1 MSGGR
6 PEETF
11 FGRWSRLKRARDRD
25 PEHAEVAAAEP
36 HDKPVSAASD
46 GHEEASTRG
55 DTTATAEVEAPTARP
70 AALDIDIESL
80 SYESDFTPFM
90 EKGAPDELRTEA
102 LRKLWTTDP
111 VFGIID
117 GLDDYCEDF
126 SDAAW
131 VSPDMKTAY
140 KIGQGFLSDSEIGAG
155 ANSGEPEIAQA
166 DAALAEDATVVEDAE
181 QVAAPATEAEAP
193 VAVVAPDGKPVSDD
207 PSDVALDPPRRDG
220 SSNA

>member
-1 MSGGR
+1 MSGDR
-6 PEETF
+6 TSETF
-11 FGRWSRLKRARDRD
+11 FGRWSRLKRTRDRGAGD
-25 PEHAEVAAAEP
+25 ADMAPLDEAAP
-36 HDKPVSAASD
+36 KFD
-46 GHEEASTRG
+46 GALEETSSHQGNTATPADG
-55 DTTATAEVEAPTARP
+55 DTSKPRP

-131 VSPDMKTAY
+131 VAPDMKTAY
-140 KIGQGFLSDSEIGAG
+140 KIGQGFLSDSEVGAE
-155 ANSGEPEIAQA
+155 ANSGEPESVPPHA
-166 DAALAEDATVVEDAE
+166 AALADDATVAE
-181 QVAAPATEAEAP
+181 GADQAAPSGAEAEAP
-193 VAVVAPDGKPVSDD
+193 VALTAPDGKSASDR
-207 PSDVALDPPRRDG
+207 PPDAELASRPAHE
-220 SSNA
+220 STKT

>member
-1 MSGGR
+1 MSEDRTG
-6 PEETF
+6 ETF
-11 FGRWSRLKRARDRD
+11 FGRWSRLKRTRDRGATD
-25 PEHAEVAAAEP
+25 ADLAPLDEAAPKFDGALEETSTHQGDTAVAE
-36 HDKPVSAASD
+36 DAASQ
-46 GHEEASTRG
+46 
-55 DTTATAEVEAPTARP
+55 PRP

-140 KIGQGFLSDSEIGAG
+140 KVGQGFLSDSEIGVEAS
-155 ANSGEPEIAQA
+155 SGESETVRP
-166 DAALAEDATVVEDAE
+166 DAAELVDDTAVAEDAAQATPSAVDAE
-181 QVAAPATEAEAP
+181 AQVANS
-193 VAVVAPDGKPVSDD
+193 APDENPAGDD
-207 PSDVALDPPRRDG
+207 PPDPGVDSRP
-220 SSNA
+220 SHEPTKT